1 MKKTTVCG
9 SPVLAVKDLSVTF
22 HQDKKSAQIVR
33 NVSFEVRSGERLG
46 ILGES
51 GSGKSMSLKAALG
64 LLERNFEVTG
74 QARFLGEDLLAMSR
88 ERLRRMRGR
97 EVTMVLQNPMNC
109 FDPLY
114 RVGDQMAE
122 TFAEHTNWS
131 RREIR
136 SRSLEL
142 LLRMKIRSPEEVLR
156 QYPHQLS
163 GGMLQRVMIGL
174 AVALEPSLIVCDEP
188 TTAIDS
194 ISQWAIMQEF
204 LRIKAENSAAMVFI
218 SHDLGVLSTIADR
231 LVVMHRGR
239 IVEAGSPEEIFEHAS
254 DPYTR
259 ELIARHRAVMASF
272 LAATQSRPASEVQH
286 AA

>member
-1 MKKTTVCG
+1 MSDSILQKD
-9 SPVLAVKDLSVTF
+9 PVIAVKDLCVTF
-22 HQDKKSAQIVR
+22 HQDKKSAEIVR
-33 NVSFEVRSGERLG
+33 DVSFEVRPGECLG

-51 GSGKSMSLKAALG
+51 GSGKSMSIKAALG
-64 LLERNFEVTG
+64 LLEKNFEITG
-74 QARFLGEDLLAMSR
+74 EARFQGKDLLGMDR
-88 ERLRRMRGR
+88 ERLRRLRGR

-114 RVGDQMAE
+114 RVGEQMAE
-122 TFAEHTNWS
+122 TFAEHTTWS

-136 SRSLEL
+136 TRSLEL
-142 LLRMKIRSPEEVLR
+142 LRLMKIRNPEEVLR
-156 QYPHQLS
+156 QYPHQMS

-174 AVALEPSLIVCDEP
+174 AVALKPSLIVCDEP

-204 LRIKAENSAAMVFI
+204 LRIKAAQSAAMIFI
-218 SHDLGVLSTIADR
+218 SHDLGVLSAIADR

-239 IVEAGSPEEIFEHAS
+239 IVEAGTPEEIFEGAS

-272 LAATQSRPASEVQH
+272 PAATQSQPATEAH
-286 AA
+286 RAA

>member
-1 MKKTTVCG
+1 MSDSILQKD
-9 SPVLAVKDLSVTF
+9 PVIAVKDLCVTF
-22 HQDKKSAQIVR
+22 HQDKKSAEIVR
-33 NVSFEVRSGERLG
+33 DVSFEVRPGECLG

-51 GSGKSMSLKAALG
+51 GSGKSMSIKAALG
-64 LLERNFEVTG
+64 LLEKNFEITG
-74 QARFLGEDLLAMSR
+74 EARFQGKDLLGMDH
-88 ERLRRMRGR
+88 ERLRRLRGR

-114 RVGDQMAE
+114 RVGEQMAE
-122 TFAEHTNWS
+122 TFAEHTTWS
-131 RREIR
+131 GREIR
-136 SRSLEL
+136 TRSLEL
-142 LLRMKIRSPEEVLR
+142 LRLMKIRNPEEVLR
-156 QYPHQLS
+156 QYPHQMS

-174 AVALEPSLIVCDEP
+174 AVALKPSLIVCDEP

-204 LRIKAENSAAMVFI
+204 LRIKAAQSAAMIFI
-218 SHDLGVLSTIADR
+218 SHDLGVLSAIADR

-239 IVEAGSPEEIFEHAS
+239 IVEAGTPEEIFEGAS

-272 LAATQSRPASEVQH
+272 LAATQSQPATEAH
-286 AA
+286 RAA